1 MRAAIHHAEGSEYFF
16 REGCHISEWSN
27 SDDDPALSVA
37 RARVEAGVVTLWH
50 RLEGVTE
57 RYVVLS
63 GTGRVELG
71 KRAERIIEA
80 VGPGSVVIIPP
91 GVPQR
96 IANTGSDDLV
106 FLALCSPRF
115 TPDCYL
121 DCAPTEV

>member
-1 MRAAIHHAEGSEYFF
+1 
-16 REGCHISEWSN
+16 
-27 SDDDPALSVA
+27 
-37 RARVEAGVVTLWH
+37 VTLWH

-71 KRAERIIEA
+71 EGAGRIMET

-115 TPDCYL
+115 TPDCYFE
-121 DCAPTEV
+121 CAPNGI